1 MDVSLSEL
9 QEMVMDREAWCAAI
23 HGVTKS
29 QTRLSKW
36 TEERRKSCHLWQQGG
51 ILKALW
57 WVKWVRERQIRYDIT
72 YTEAKKARL
81 VATES
86 RFQPFLGWVGK
97 GGAQPS
103 CPRCQAQRSWNHRKA
118 YIYPQV
124 IKSRAREPSNYF
136 SSPQAFS
143 GKLWDF
149 LLLFEN
155 FIWNSSSKRILAMNR
170 KGWSLLSYDWFNI

>member
-1 MDVSLSEL
+1 MQLKPNPGTLKEPSVE
-9 QEMVMDREAWCAAI
+9 EVMTTPSGSHSYWKPREVVI
-23 HGVTKS
+23 NS
-29 QTRLSKW
+29 TRF
-36 TEERRKSCHLWQQGG
+36 TEHLWIRHGSWHLQQGN
-51 ILKALW
+51 ID
-57 WVKWVRERQIRYDIT
+57 RQNCLLQRNLPSNWG
-72 YTEAKKARL
+72 ARL

-86 RFQPFLGWVGK
+86 RFQPFLGWVAK

-170 KGWSLLSYDWFNI
+170 KRWSLLSYDWFNI